1 MARTTL
7 TVQESTRKGVQL
19 TLGAANGAS
28 DHPRAIT
35 FGKDLFAYWR
45 TELEGMRVFRLP

>member
-1 MARTTL
+1 MHA
-7 TVQESTRKGVQL
+7 EISEDGGVSFKRL
-19 TLGAANGAS
+19 TLGAADGAS